1 MYLTCVS
8 SKLCEFISVAC
19 MSKVLG
25 DFWVGSGS
33 CWGQRCWW
41 AGGWRG
47 SGARQSSETDSSRTN
62 WVAPNHRRQIIS
74 ISPSPPFSS
83 SSYYNLPYKLLETL
97 PSNILSAPSQCFY
110 SASNKLW
117 FRSMAIPSWFH
128 QFSVTLDG
136 GNGLIWFPHFSTQ
149 PPTHT
154 YTSPPSLTLQYPISV
169 HRPLQK
175 KPVQQRIFSQ
185 NPGLLCHS
193 HVWLCH
199 SQWFPCM
206 APAGSSHQPS
216 STCISDWPAQ
226 ASMTA
231 SLAAQVHPHL
241 WLDLLW
247 LPCLLCG
254 QTKAS
259 VKMSNF

>member
-1 MYLTCVS
+1 MAGEAVEQGNLRKQTAVEQIEWRQTIDAKS
-8 SKLCEFISVAC
+8 SPFPPPRPFPPPPPTTHPTNC
-19 MSKVLG
+19 SKH
-25 DFWVGSGS
+25 FP
-33 CWGQRCWW
+33 Q
-41 AGGWRG
+41 
-47 SGARQSSETDSSRTN
+47 T
-62 WVAPNHRRQIIS
+62 
-74 ISPSPPFSS
+74 FF
-83 SSYYNLPYKLLETL
+83 
-97 PSNILSAPSQCFY
+97 QCFY

-199 SQWFPCM
+199 SQ
-206 APAGSSHQPS
+206 
-216 STCISDWPAQ
+216 
-226 ASMTA
+226 
-231 SLAAQVHPHL
+231 
-241 WLDLLW
+241 
-247 LPCLLCG
+247 
-254 QTKAS
+254 
-259 VKMSNF
+259 